1 MKKLLILLFSI
12 FFLYSPS
19 VFAINVSLSC
29 EAGQVSGKVKTLKHK
44 LYHNIFPTIT
54 INSQNREVSYTYLSS
69 GMRWNRNLKII
80 EEDESNIIAI
90 NIVDASWTDIFHFDK
105 KEKTFSL
112 AYVGSTGNTMNY
124 GQCFD

>member
-1 MKKLLILLFSI
+1 MKKLLILLFS
-12 FFLYSPS
+12 LLLSSPT

-29 EAGQVSGKVKTLKHK
+29 EAGQVSGKVKTLKHQ
-44 LYHNIFPTIT
+44 LYDNIFPTIV
-54 INSQNREVSYTYLSS
+54 INSQKKEVSYTYLSS
-69 GMRWNRNLKII
+69 GMRWDTNLKII

-112 AYVGSTGNTMNY
+112 VYVGDTGNTLNY